1 MHQVTISSG
10 RRPLEDGPG
19 PKFPGGHRSRVTPV
33 PIPNTE
39 VKPATADGTARAGGW
54 ESRSLPGIYFA
65 SRPSGPTAAT
75 PALRRLSPSPHD
87 LGFFLVHAT
96 AATAGGGAA
105 ERPAD
110 GLPES

>member
-1 MHQVTISSG
+1 
-10 RRPLEDGPG
+10 
-19 PKFPGGHRSRVTPV
+19 
-33 PIPNTE
+33 
-39 VKPATADGTARAGGW
+39 
-54 ESRSLPGIYFA
+54 
-65 SRPSGPTAAT
+65 
-75 PALRRLSPSPHD
+75 LRRLSPSPHD